1 LQSGEAAL
9 GSQPP
14 GEKAPPSA
22 FDARPLY
29 AQVRDLLIERI
40 SSGAWRP
47 GALIPNEFAI
57 AAELG
62 VSQGTIR
69 KALDALAADRLL
81 VRRQGRGTYVAEH
94 TPADVL
100 FRFFNF
106 FDAEGQRIEPDSI
119 YARLAEARASAV
131 ERKRLALE
139 DGEKVIRIA
148 RTRTKD
154 GAPFILETIVLPA
167 RFFPGLATTAPVPN
181 TLYDHFQKAYGVTVA
196 RGRERLTAVAAGRRE
211 AVALGIAEG
220 TPLLRLDRTMY
231 GLQQQPLEW
240 RVSLCRMDGAA
251 YEVEL
256 R

>member
-1 LQSGEAAL
+1 MDT
-9 GSQPP
+9 QPR
-14 GEKAPPSA
+14 EVKATPKA
-22 FDARPLY
+22 VDARPLY

-57 AAELG
+57 ARELG

-69 KALDALAADRLL
+69 KALDSLAADRLL
-81 VRRQGRGTYVAEH
+81 TRRQGRGTYVAEH

-106 FDAEGQRIEPDSI
+106 FDEGGQRIQPDSE
-119 YARLAEARASAV
+119 YVRLTEGRASGA
-131 ERKRLALE
+131 ERKRLGLA
-139 DGEKVIRIA
+139 DGEKVIRIS

-154 GAPFILETIVLPA
+154 GSPFILETIVLPS
-167 RFFPGLATTAPVPN
+167 RIFPGLAKASPVPN

-196 RGRERLTAVAAGRRE
+196 RGTETLTAVAASRIE
-211 AVALGIAEG
+211 AQALGIEEG
-220 TPLLRLDRTMY
+220 TPLLRLDRIMY
-231 GLQQQPLEW
+231 GLQQERLEW
-240 RVSLCRMDGAA
+240 RISLCKMDGAA
-251 YEVEL
+251 YRVEL